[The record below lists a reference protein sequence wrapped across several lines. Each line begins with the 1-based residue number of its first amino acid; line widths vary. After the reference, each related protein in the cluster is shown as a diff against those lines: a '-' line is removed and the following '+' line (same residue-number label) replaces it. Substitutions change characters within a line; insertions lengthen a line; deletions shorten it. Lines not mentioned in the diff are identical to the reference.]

1 MPSSGRERGF
11 KAVFD
16 TNILV
21 SAWFWEGN
29 ESKLMES
36 VEEGF
41 IHGYGSKQLIE
52 ELCRTLRYPKFNL
65 SQDEVESI
73 RSIYLLLFKIV
84 NPKQAI
90 NIIPEDPGDNMV
102 LECALEAKV
111 NYIVSGDHHL
121 LNVGEFRG
129 VKIVKAAELLKIL
142 SNCIGS
148 RNSR

>member
-1 MPSSGRERGF
+1 MPSIGRETSP

-29 ESKLMES
+29 ESKLIES

-41 IHGYGSKQLIE
+41 IHGYSSKQLVE

-73 RSIYLLLFKIV
+73 RNYYLLIFKIV
-84 NPKQAI
+84 SPKQAI
-90 NIIPEDPGDNMV
+90 NIILEDPSDNMV
-102 LECALEAKV
+102 LECALEAEAD
-111 NYIVSGDHHL
+111 YIVSEDHHL

-129 VKIVKAAELLKIL
+129 VKIVTAAELLKII
-142 SNCIGS
+142 ST
-148 RNSR
+148 